1 MDYVGHIEAAKL
13 IKHKKTLCR
22 RKCGYNAEGGRITE
36 LKIVSKIKNQAF
48 IVQTS

>member
-1 MDYVGHIEAAKL
+1 MDYVGHIGAAKS
-13 IKHKKTLCR
+13 IKHKKMLCR
-22 RKCGYNAEGGRITE
+22 RICGYSAKGEKITE